1 MWAQAYT
8 TPFDAFQ
15 QGLSPGVEFILP
27 FSSVDCRTGAIETQ
41 AHEELVVTP
50 RPSTE
55 FGDNW
60 SDQLEA
66 KDVAAIE
73 AYFARKEPVRRHF
86 GFVTFRVG
94 GKEHT
99 IGMEGRKDRG
109 VTFEVPRGSLMTSV
123 DYRIFD
129 DLLIGN
135 FMKTT
140 LHGLDQLNAPPAEF
154 NYSVA
159 KYGDNGQ
166 AETEAEIAA
175 YLVEYR
181 RRAGIDYLL
190 SALEDQ
196 SRNFLT
202 RFAKQD
208 TPLYKMMK
216 RLYVSLR

>member
-1 MWAQAYT
+1 
-8 TPFDAFQ
+8 
-15 QGLSPGVEFILP
+15 
-27 FSSVDCRTGAIETQ
+27 
-41 AHEELVVTP
+41 VTP
-50 RPSTE
+50 RPASE
-55 FGDNW
+55 YGDNW

-66 KDVAAIE
+66 RDVAAIE
-73 AYFARKEPVRRHF
+73 AYFKRKEPVRRHF
-86 GFVTFRVG
+86 GFVTFKVG

-99 IGMEGRKDRG
+99 IRMEGPKDRG
-109 VTFEVPRGSLMTSV
+109 VTFAVPRGSLMTSI

-175 YLVEYR
+175 YLAEYR
-181 RRAGIDYLL
+181 RRAGIDYIL

-216 RLYVSLR
+216 QLYVSLR